1 LLSAWASSRASTS
14 ARPGRSGDARPDHAL
29 RGRGQDTQAPNPGG
43 AHSLISVGELGPLWL
58 LVAILAATVVVA
70 ILAARSSVPASVGLV
85 LIGLAASIVGPDV
98 GLPIAPALLLAIV
111 LPGLV
116 FEAAF
121 RTDLAVLRPS
131 AVAVVVLAIPGV
143 VMVAAVVAAILSMTT
158 GLSLAEGFLVG
169 AMVAATDPAA
179 VLSTFRRVAVAPR
192 LATMVEMES
201 LVNDGTGI
209 VLFALALELLDGR
222 ASFGNALMAF
232 VVRVIGAGALGI
244 AAGWFAGWVV
254 RRVDDHLAELT
265 ITAMLAYGTYLA
277 AEAAGLSGVIATLVA
292 AGTFGEL
299 ARDGLSP
306 RAVETIDVVWEFAA
320 FLLTAAVFLLVGLS
334 IAPDALVLAAG
345 AILWGIVAVLIAR
358 AAVVYGLIGG
368 GSALLRRVGVSGR
381 ASSPADAI
389 PRAWLHV
396 LFWAGLRGAVSVA
409 LALSLPAD
417 LRHRDLLQGVTFG
430 IVLFTLIVQGTST
443 SWFVRR
449 SGASTAG

>member
-1 LLSAWASSRASTS
+1 VTA
-14 ARPGRSGDARPDHAL
+14 RSG
-29 RGRGQDTQAPNPGG
+29 
-43 AHSLISVGELGPLWL
+43 
-58 LVAILAATVVVA
+58 
-70 ILAARSSVPASVGLV
+70 VPASVGLV
-85 LIGLAASIVGPDV
+85 LVGLAVSIVGPDV

-131 AVAVVVLAIPGV
+131 AVVVGILAVPGV
-143 VMVAAVVAAILSMTT
+143 VVVAAVVAIVLTATT
-158 GLSLAEGFLVG
+158 GLSPTEGFLVG

-179 VLSTFRRVAVAPR
+179 VLSTFRHVSVAPR

-209 VLFALALELLDGR
+209 VLFALALELLGGR
-222 ASFGNALMAF
+222 GSLGDAIVGF
-232 VVRVIGAGALGI
+232 VVRVAGAGLLGFI
-244 AAGWFAGWVV
+244 AGWLAGWIV

-265 ITAMLAYGTYLA
+265 ITATLAYGSYLV

-292 AGTFGEL
+292 AGTFGAL

-306 RAVETIDVVWEFAA
+306 RAVEAIDIVWEFGA
-320 FLLTAAVFLLVGLS
+320 FLLTAAVFLLIGLS
-334 IAPDALVLAAG
+334 IAPESLVLAAG
-345 AILWGIVAVLIAR
+345 AIGWGILAILIAR

-368 GSALLRRVGVSGR
+368 GSAILRRVGR
-381 ASSPADAI
+381 ARDRSSTPADAV

-409 LALSLPAD
+409 LALSLPSG
-417 LRHRDLLQGVTFG
+417 LPHRDVIQGVTFG
-430 IVLFTLIVQGTST
+430 IVLFTLIVQGS
-443 SWFVRR
+443 SAGWVVRR

>member
-1 LLSAWASSRASTS
+1 M
-14 ARPGRSGDARPDHAL
+14 
-29 RGRGQDTQAPNPGG
+29 
-43 AHSLISVGELGPLWL
+43 WL
-58 LVAILAATVVVA
+58 LVAILAATVFVA

-85 LIGLAASIVGPDV
+85 LVGLGVSIVGPDV

-131 AVAVVVLAIPGV
+131 AITVVVLAVPGV
-143 VMVAAVVAAILSMTT
+143 VIVAAVVAAIVTLSTS
-158 GLSLAEGFLVG
+158 LSPTEGFLIG

-209 VLFALALELLDGR
+209 VLFALALELLGGQ
-222 ASFGNALMAF
+222 ASLGEALVGF
-232 VVRVIGAGALGI
+232 VVRVAGAGLLGI
-244 AAGWFAGWVV
+244 AAGWLAGRLV

-277 AEAAGLSGVIATLVA
+277 AEATGLSGVIATLVA
-292 AGTFGEL
+292 VGTFGAL
-299 ARDGLSP
+299 ARDGLSR
-306 RAVETIDVVWEFAA
+306 RAVEAIDVVWEFTA

-345 AILWGIVAVLIAR
+345 AIGWGIAAVLIAR
-358 AAVVYGLIGG
+358 AAVVYGLLGG
-368 GSALLRRVGVSGR
+368 GSALLRRIR
-381 ASSPADAI
+381 AVRGGPSSTADAV
-389 PRAWLHV
+389 PPAWLHV

-409 LALSLPAD
+409 LALSLPAG
-417 LRHRDLLQGVTFG
+417 LPHRDLLQGVTFG
-430 IVLFTLIVQGTST
+430 IVLFTLIVQGTT
-443 SWFVRR
+443 SGWVVRR
-449 SGASTAG
+449 TGAGSDS